1 MSEPETVAEAEDGPA
16 GRGITVDD
24 LRADAFIQG
33 LLTSA
38 NTYLDAAGYT
48 EHGQRHADRVSALAT
63 MILRELGHAERT
75 CELGGVAAYLHDIG
89 NVIARDRH
97 HVSSAFIAYD
107 YLRAHGIEVDELTPV
122 LSAIGNHEESIGVPV
137 GSVAAAVIIADK
149 SDVHRSR
156 VQNEDKSTFDIHDRV
171 NWSAVASDVQV
182 DREDRVIALEIEI
195 DTAMSTVME
204 YFEIFLSRMVM
215 CRAAAKKLGCRFEL
229 VINGQRL
236 S

>member
-1 MSEPETVAEAEDGPA
+1 MAEAEDGRDGA
-16 GRGITVDD
+16 RITVDD
-24 LRADAFIQG
+24 LRADAFIQA

-38 NTYLDAAGYT
+38 NTNLDAAGYT
-48 EHGQRHADRVSALAT
+48 EHGQRHADRVSDLAI
-63 MILRELGHAERT
+63 MILRDLGHPERT
-75 CELGGVAAYLHDIG
+75 CELGGLAAYLHDIG

-97 HVSSAFIAYD
+97 HVSSALIAYD
-107 YLRAHGIEVDELTPV
+107 YLREHGIEVDELTPV

-156 VQNEDKSTFDIHDRV
+156 VQNQDKSTFDIHDRV

-182 DREDRVIALEIEI
+182 DPEGRVITLRITI
-195 DTAMSTVME
+195 DTAVSTVME
-204 YFEIFLSRMVM
+204 YFEIFLSRMVL
-215 CRAAAKKLGCRFEL
+215 CRTSAKRLGCRFEL
-229 VINGQRL
+229 VINDQRL

>member
-1 MSEPETVAEAEDGPA
+1 MTAPESNGGGLTVG
-16 GRGITVDD
+16 D
-24 LRADAFIQG
+24 LRNDPFIQA

-38 NTYLDAAGYT
+38 NASLDASGYT
-48 EHGQRHADRVSALAT
+48 EHGQRHADRVSDLAVR
-63 MILRELGHAERT
+63 ILKDLGYAERT

-97 HVSSAFIAYD
+97 HISSAFLAYD
-107 YLRAHGIEVDELTPV
+107 HMRRLGTPVEEVTPV
-122 LSAIGNHEESIGVPV
+122 LSAIGNHEESSGVPV
-137 GSVAAAVIIADK
+137 DAVAAAVIIADK

-171 NWSAVASDVQV
+171 NWSAVASDLQIG
-182 DREDRVIALEIEI
+182 REDRVITLGMTI
-195 DTAMSTVME
+195 DTAVSTVME

-215 CRAAAKKLGCRFEL
+215 CRTAAEKLGCRFEL
-229 VINGQRL
+229 LINGQRL

>member
-1 MSEPETVAEAEDGPA
+1 MEDADA
-16 GRGITVDD
+16 GLDDSRITIAD
-24 LRADAFIQG
+24 LRADDLIQG
-33 LLTSA
+33 LLTGA

-48 EHGQRHADRVSALAT
+48 EHGQRHADRVSELAM
-63 MILRELGHAERT
+63 MILRELGHGDRT

-107 YLRAHGIEVDELTPV
+107 FLRARGMEVDELTPV

-137 GSVAAAVIIADK
+137 GPVAAAVIIADK

-156 VQNEDKSTFDIHDRV
+156 VQNDDRATFDIHDRV
-171 NWSAVASDVQV
+171 NWSAVASDVEV
-182 DREDRVIALEIEI
+182 DPEDRVIVLGITI
-195 DTAMSTVME
+195 DTAVSTVME
-204 YFEIFLSRMVM
+204 YFEIFLSRMVL
-215 CRAAAKKLGCRFEL
+215 CRTAAKKLGCRFEL